1 MLFKRGQELVKAQ
14 RKFSPG
20 DFMSQ
25 SAQLVLEI
33 DFYFM
38 CKFRAPEKKYI
49 VFFVACLFVF
59 LVLCFVNSIFIVLF
73 IFSMVIKICTILEL
87 CVWFLFS
94 VEFRIIMW
102 KLIYFRHFNMS
113 SDYLTFYIQVYSSV
127 SFTFA
132 PTGRFSNVS
141 LKHQHFKRDLRA
153 ADMIPDSDIAVVSVK

>member
-59 LVLCFVNSIFIVLF
+59 FSFMFCQFYFYCFVHFLYGNQNLYYIGTVCMIF
-73 IFSMVIKICTILEL
+73 IFSGVQDHYVKVDLFQAFQHELRLPHILHSSLQL
-87 CVWFLFS
+87 C
-94 VEFRIIMW
+94 
-102 KLIYFRHFNMS
+102 LIHIRSHWP
-113 SDYLTFYIQVYSSV
+113 I
-127 SFTFA
+127 
-132 PTGRFSNVS
+132 
-141 LKHQHFKRDLRA
+141 FKRQSETSALQERSQSGRH
-153 ADMIPDSDIAVVSVK
+153 DS